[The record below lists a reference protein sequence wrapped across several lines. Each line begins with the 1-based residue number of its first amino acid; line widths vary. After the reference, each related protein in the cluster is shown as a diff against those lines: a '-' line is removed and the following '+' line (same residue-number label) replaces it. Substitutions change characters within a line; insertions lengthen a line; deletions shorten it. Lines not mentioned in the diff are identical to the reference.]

1 MGVRYLAYQ
10 TRCGAG
16 GPALAADRVGGW
28 AVAGRVQPK
37 PMRADLGT
45 AATVKGMQRAG
56 MTTTPEPVPAR

>member
-37 PMRADLGT
+37 PMRADPGA
-45 AATVKGMQRAG
+45 AATVNACS
-56 MTTTPEPVPAR
+56 VLA